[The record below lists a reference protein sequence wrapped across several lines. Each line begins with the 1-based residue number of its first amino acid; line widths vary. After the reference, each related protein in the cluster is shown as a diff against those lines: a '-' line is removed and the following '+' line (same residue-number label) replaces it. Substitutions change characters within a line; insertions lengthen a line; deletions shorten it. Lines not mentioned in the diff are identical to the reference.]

1 MMKSRRRW
9 GAGVLVLLPMVLMG
23 AGLGRAWSAH
33 AEEDG
38 APVSMPVSRAG
49 ATGDVY
55 ATMEAGD
62 RRADPGAEESDA
74 QESAAQD
81 PGAEAASGSEVAGNT
96 EAAGNTGAV
105 GSADAAAT
113 QDASPRGRG
122 VSIAETRQSLRSGD
136 VYATMEAGDRR
147 ADPGAEESDAQE
159 SAAQDPGA
167 EAASGSEVAGNTE
180 AAGNTGAV
188 GSADAAATQDASP
201 RGRGVSIAETRQSL

>member
-33 AEEDG
+33 AKEDG

-55 ATMEAGD
+55 ATMAAGV
-62 RRADPGAEESDA
+62 RRANPRAE
-74 QESAAQD
+74 ESAAQD

-122 VSIAETRQSLRSGD
+122 VSIAETRQSLD
-136 VYATMEAGDRR
+136 TPWHA
-147 ADPGAEESDAQE
+147 
-159 SAAQDPGA
+159 
-167 EAASGSEVAGNTE
+167 
-180 AAGNTGAV
+180 
-188 GSADAAATQDASP
+188 
-201 RGRGVSIAETRQSL
+201 